1 MKFSLLLY
9 KYFTVLS
16 GMSKNIDNI
25 SSYVLFTDKVII
37 VNNINPK
44 PKAPADIPKII
55 KNVSFFSV
63 VLLVKPT
70 AYKLLEFLN

>member
-9 KYFTVLS
+9 KYLTVLS
-16 GMSKNIDNI
+16 GISKNIDNI
-25 SSYVLFTDKVII
+25 SSCVLFTDNVMI
-37 VNNINPK
+37 VNSSKPK

-63 VLLVKPT
+63 VLLVKPI